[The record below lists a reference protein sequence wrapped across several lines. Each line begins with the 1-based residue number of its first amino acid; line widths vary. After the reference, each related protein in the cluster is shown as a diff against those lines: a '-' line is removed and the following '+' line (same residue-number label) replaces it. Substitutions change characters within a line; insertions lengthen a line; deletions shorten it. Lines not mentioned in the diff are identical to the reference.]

1 MFVRLQS
8 APMAHASRGGSPRR
22 VSRDFHRFV
31 AGLPRRPAIVRLLS
45 CFHRRPSLAF
55 PRRGCPPAAPRALR
69 GNRRLISMAPR
80 LKILFAGIVGG
91 FLGQIPS
98 FGGTGALNAVAAGRA
113 VKSVR
118 LEWMPDLS
126 LIWCPPG
133 TFRMG
138 SPKGELGRFANEA
151 EAEVVLPNGFFLQ
164 STELTQE
171 QWRVIR
177 DKNPSAFVH
186 PQNPVDTVSW
196 EDAAQFCKELTEHAR
211 AAGEIPEGWR
221 FDLPTE
227 AQWEYACRAG
237 SATALNSGKN
247 LQAKTG
253 EDPGLDEVA
262 WYEANSGEATHPVA
276 RKKPNAWGFYDMHG
290 NLWEWCRDCYGFKLE
305 GGRDPQGARE
315 GAARVLRG
323 GSWYIGYPAVCRSAY
338 RTAYGPERRIPH
350 AGFRMALV
358 SEPK

>member
-1 MFVRLQS
+1 
-8 APMAHASRGGSPRR
+8 
-22 VSRDFHRFV
+22 
-31 AGLPRRPAIVRLLS
+31 
-45 CFHRRPSLAF
+45 
-55 PRRGCPPAAPRALR
+55 
-69 GNRRLISMAPR
+69 MAPR
-80 LKILFAGIVGG
+80 LKILFAGMVGG

-98 FGGTGALNAVAAGRA
+98 FGGTGALNAVAEVAAGRA

-290 NLWEWCRDCYGFKLE
+290 NLWEWCRDWYGFKLE